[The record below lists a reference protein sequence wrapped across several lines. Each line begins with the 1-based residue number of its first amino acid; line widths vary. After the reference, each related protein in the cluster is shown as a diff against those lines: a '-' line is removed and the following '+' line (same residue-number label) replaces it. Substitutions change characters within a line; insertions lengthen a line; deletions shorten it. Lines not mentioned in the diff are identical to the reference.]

1 MVWESLS
8 QGQAALGDLPH
19 DLALLSVAHSLL
31 SRSVPG
37 GSVALEGGNASLMLE
52 SFSFHLSILKV
63 FGGTAPRP

>member
-1 MVWESLS
+1 MVWGSSSL
-8 QGQAALGDLPH
+8 GQAALGDLPH

-37 GSVALEGGNASLMLE
+37 GSGNASLLLE